1 MTEIK
6 VLLDSSGS
14 MNRIK
19 DDSIGGYN
27 EFLSLQKDSEN
38 FENIYWSLYFFNN
51 HYEQQFTNKKVKDV
65 EFMKNED
72 FKPHGGT
79 ALYDAIGKLLNDTI
93 EESYKN
99 YIVVIITD
107 GLENS
112 SKLYTSEAVKAIIN
126 NKTSEL
132 RNENQASWDFVYLG
146 ANQDSFLE
154 SSKLGINK
162 DATMDYNT
170 NEKSVKALYKSVSEA
185 VTRKISS
192 QDKLSFLPIERI
204 NTMV

>member
-6 VLLDSSGS
+6 VLLDNSGS

-27 EFLSLQKDSEN
+27 EFLSLQKESEN
-38 FENIYWSLYFFNN
+38 HINIYWSLYFFNN
-51 HYEQQFTNKKVKDV
+51 YYEQQFTNKNIKDV

-72 FKPHGGT
+72 FRPHGGT

-93 EESYKN
+93 EEPHKN

-107 GLENS
+107 GIENS
-112 SKLYTSEAVKAIIN
+112 SKLYTPQAIKAMIH

-132 RNENQASWDFVYLG
+132 RNESQASWDFVYLG

-154 SSKLGINK
+154 SAKLGINK

-170 NEKSVKALYKSVSEA
+170 NEKSVKALYKSVSDA
-185 VTRKISS
+185 VTRKISN
-192 QDKLSFLPIERI
+192 QDKLTFLPLERI
-204 NTMV
+204 NTMI